1 MLNRKNLIITPLML
15 AIFCISALQLYAQ
28 DRSDL
33 EKKKAQAQKQIQ
45 LTNKLINETREG
57 RKKTFSNLQLLSKQI
72 ESRKEVIQNIAAE
85 KQEIEQ
91 RINDNEENIASLE
104 KDLKDLKEQYAR
116 LVIYAYKTKDATNR
130 LLFVISADDFNQAYK
145 RLAYLKEIAEYRRK
159 QAEVIRETREDI
171 EIQNEKLQKARAEKL
186 ALLNEFESEE
196 EKLKREKQEQNS
208 ILESLKGKEAE
219 LKQKLQAQKERAD
232 KLQKEIEK
240 LIAAEAKRNAGSGY
254 TLTPEEE
261 LISTNFG
268 NNKGRLPWPVVSG
281 VITSKFGKHAHPI
294 IKGVQ
299 VNNNGVDI
307 ATPKGSAVRSIFDG
321 EVRKVFKVPGYQ
333 NAVIIRHGSYLT
345 TYTHLSSVYVSE
357 GDKVSAKQNIG
368 TVHTDTE
375 ENETILHFEI
385 WYGQKKLNPEQWL
398 AK

>member
-1 MLNRKNLIITPLML
+1 MLNLKNLIITPLLL
-15 AIFCISALQLYAQ
+15 AIFCMLSLQLYAQ

-57 RKKTFSNLQLLSKQI
+57 REKTFSNLQLLSKQI

-159 QAEVIRETREDI
+159 QAEVIRETQEDI
-171 EIQNEKLQKARAEKL
+171 ELQNEKLQKARAEKL

-208 ILESLKGKEAE
+208 IFESLKGKEAE

-307 ATPKGSAVRSIFDG
+307 ATTKGSAIRSIFDG